1 MQRLCF
7 SAAIAAVLAA
17 SLPAA
22 ADDVTDQINQ
32 ALGAYQKQDL
42 STAVKS
48 LDTAAGLIRQKKME
62 AWKAA
67 LPEALPGWT
76 ADKAQGTALAPALL
90 GGATTVTRVY
100 RKDGNTITISII
112 ADSPM
117 VATIAAFL
125 SNSVVGL
132 IGNTEIA
139 VINGRRALYGK
150 DEKSFQTLAGDK
162 VLVKV
167 EGSSGIDDPVLRE
180 WFQAIDFA
188 QLEKLA
194 K

>member
-1 MQRLCF
+1 MQRILCP
-7 SAAIAAVLAA
+7 AVLALMLA
-17 SLPAA
+17 AALPAA
-22 ADDVTDQINQ
+22 ADDVTDQINE
-32 ALGAYQKQDL
+32 ALAAYQKQNL
-42 STAVKS
+42 SAAVTA
-48 LDTAAGLIRQKKME
+48 LDTAAGLLRQKKAE

-67 LPEALPGWT
+67 LPAPLPGWT

-90 GGATTVTRVY
+90 GGATTVNRAY
-100 RKDGNTITISII
+100 HKNGNTITISII
-112 ADSPM
+112 ADSPI

-132 IGNTEIA
+132 IGNSEIA
-139 VINGRRALYGK
+139 VINGRRALYSK
-150 DEKSFQTLAGDK
+150 DDNAFQTLVGDK

-167 EGSSGIDDPVLRE
+167 EGSHGIDDPVLRE
-180 WFQAIDFA
+180 WFQAIDYP